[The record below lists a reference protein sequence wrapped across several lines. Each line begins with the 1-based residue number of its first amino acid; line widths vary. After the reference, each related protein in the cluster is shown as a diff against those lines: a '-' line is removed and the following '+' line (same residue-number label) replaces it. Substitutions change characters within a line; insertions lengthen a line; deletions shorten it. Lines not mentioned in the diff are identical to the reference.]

1 MIPRQKLAICLII
14 NTIVLMAVISLVTI
28 FATDTPFWKK
38 GWSDTLVVV
47 SVHID
52 TREKYAILLLLI
64 AVVNVSKVIVEEIG
78 MPVLGFSIYNP
89 DKKVISDF
97 SKFELQFFANAMFT
111 VSGLRGIFMT
121 VVSISQIDIA
131 IWSLIISEA
140 ASMITIRILLNEKEF
155 PNENKDYQEV
165 GLEEI
170 IVE

>member
-1 MIPRQKLAICLII
+1 
-14 NTIVLMAVISLVTI
+14 MAVISLVTI